1 MFGISLPT
9 VLTVGTSLAGMGA
22 GMAGSGGNGPSKEDA
37 MWNNYLRAQQMGLMG
52 WNNKLLKD
60 ARQVYKNPEAWQ
72 PYSGDRVAP
81 LNYAQQGAFDI
92 VRETAR
98 NSQKA
103 IAPARNVING
113 TLNGDYLNNLGTANP
128 YLGAGP
134 STSNGYIGG
143 EPDVTNTFIGKFA
156 DYRNPWEG
164 AQPDTTNSYEGMTT
178 DKVFNPMLGMD
189 NPYLTN
195 AINNSANDTIRNYQK
210 AVAPGTD
217 AAFARAGAFGG
228 SAWGEQTAENQRNLS
243 DVLSKQAT
251 AARMNDY
258 QTQQDLMNRNAQF
271 ETGINQSDLA
281 RNAALAGNQISNDL
295 NAWQANAGLNQGA
308 TQINQNTWQSNLGA
322 KQAENALRSQNWQAN
337 LGATQN
343 QNELAN
349 SQWATNAGLYNT
361 NYNNERDR
369 QMNAVPQSM
378 NLANFGYTA
387 ANNMLNIGNI
397 QQQQEQN
404 KINSLMDYY
413 REKQDAY
420 RAPIDWMTGK
430 YSNAMGTY
438 LQPSGTTP
446 QAPSTNPI
454 AAGIGGAIGGWNL
467 GNSIYNTV
475 SGSMKPGIAGNSGS
489 FSNSTALG
497 NGVGGGGSPW
507 GFNNQFPGL
516 GGNQR
521 Y

>member
-1 MFGISLPT
+1 MFGISLGT
-9 VLTVGTSLAGMGA
+9 ALTVGTSLAGMGA
-22 GMAGSGGNGPSKEDA
+22 SMAGSGGNGPSKEDA
-37 MWNNYLRAQQMGLMG
+37 MWNNYLRAQQMGLIDK
-52 WNNKLLKD
+52 NNKILRD
-60 ARQVYKNPEAWQ
+60 ARKVYKNPEAWA
-72 PYSGDRVAP
+72 PYSGQRVADLTP
-81 LNYAQQGAFDI
+81 DQQSAFDM
-92 VRETAR
+92 VRQTAQ
-98 NSQKA
+98 NSQRA
-103 IAPARNVING
+103 IAPAQNMVNS

-128 YLGAGP
+128 YIGAGP

-156 DYRNPWEG
+156 NYTNPWEG
-164 AQPDTTNSYEGMTT
+164 AQPDTVNAYEGLST
-178 DKVFNPMLGMD
+178 DKVYNNMLGLD
-189 NPYLTN
+189 NPYLTG
-195 AINNSANDTIRNYQK
+195 AINNAANDTIRNYQK

-228 SAWGEQTAENQRNLS
+228 SAWGEQTAENQRNLA

-251 AARMNDY
+251 NARMNDY
-258 QTQQDLMNRNAQF
+258 QTQQALQNQNALAY
-271 ETGINQSDLA
+271 TGVNQADLA
-281 RNAALAGNQISNDL
+281 RNAGLAGNEISNNLD
-295 NAWQANAGLNQGA
+295 AWRTNAGLNQGA

-349 SQWATNAGLYNT
+349 SQWATNAGLYNS

-404 KINSLMDYY
+404 KINSLMDFY

-420 RAPIDWMTGK
+420 KAPINWMTGL
-430 YSNAMGTY
+430 YSNAMGSYMNPGAT
-438 LQPSGTTP
+438 SP

-454 AAGIGGAIGGWNL
+454 AAGLGGAIGGWNL
-467 GNSIYNTV
+467 GNSIYGAIN
-475 SGSMKPGIAGNSGS
+475 GSTKPMIAGNSGGWGE
-489 FSNSTALG
+489 AI
-497 NGVGGGGSPW
+497 GGGS
-507 GFNNQFPGL
+507 
-516 GGNQR
+516 GGSGAP
-521 Y
+521 YHP